1 MIPSAERVWHTAR
14 RLVVKV
20 GGAIL
25 DSVDAREAFAAS
37 VAAAQARGQ
46 SVIVIHGGGAQV
58 SRLTDALGLPA
69 KRVRGLRVT
78 DEPTALAAVQV
89 LRGQVNAE
97 LTAALVAQGVTAIGL
112 SGIDAG
118 LFEVR
123 QLDSELYPGLGQ
135 VGEVVRVK
143 AKVLKVLLA
152 HGFTP
157 VIATMA
163 AKDGAFY
170 NVNAD
175 AAVAPV
181 AAAMNA
187 DAVLFLSDVSHV
199 LDGKEP
205 IFKLSAPSARGLMDS
220 GVIQGGM
227 IPKVE
232 AALDAAR
239 ALSGSLVRMA
249 SGLTDDPISNA
260 LSDAS
265 HGTTF
270 VDSDFAAADLESTHA

>member
-1 MIPSAERVWHTAR
+1 MSTAVESVWGTAL

-25 DSVDAREAFAAS
+25 DSKDARNAFAAS

-46 SVIVIHGGGAQV
+46 SVVVIHGGGAQV

-78 DEPTALAAVQV
+78 DEATALAAVQV

-97 LTAALVAQGVTAIGL
+97 LTAALVSQGVTALGL

-118 LFEVR
+118 LFKVA
-123 QLDSELYPGLGQ
+123 QLDPELGQ
-135 VGEVVRVK
+135 VGEVVRVN
-143 AKVLKVLLA
+143 AKVLKVLLS

-163 AKDGAFY
+163 AKDGVFY

-175 AAVAPV
+175 AAVAPI

-199 LDGKEP
+199 LNGKEP
-205 IFKLSAPSARGLMDS
+205 ILKLSGPSAQGLVES

-239 ALSGSLVRMA
+239 ALTGSLVRMA
-249 SGLTDDPISNA
+249 SGLTEDPISNA
-260 LSDAS
+260 LSDPA

-270 VDSDFAAADLESTHA
+270 VDAVSPRPGSELEKTHA

>member
-1 MIPSAERVWHTAR
+1 MSSTPESVWHTAR

-25 DSVDAREAFAAS
+25 DSQDAREAFAAS
-37 VAAAQARGQ
+37 VSAAQARGQ
-46 SVIVIHGGGAQV
+46 SVVVIHGGGAQV

-97 LTAALVAQGVTAIGL
+97 LTAALVAQGVTALGL

-123 QLDSELYPGLGQ
+123 QLDPELGQ
-135 VGEVVRVK
+135 VGEVVRVN
-143 AKVLKVLLA
+143 AKVLKVLLS

-163 AKDGAFY
+163 AKGGAFY

-181 AAAMNA
+181 AAAMQA

-205 IFKLSAPSARGLMDS
+205 IFELSPPSARGLMDS

-239 ALSGSLVRMA
+239 ALTGSLVRMA
-249 SGLTDDPISNA
+249 SGLTEDPISNA
-260 LSDAS
+260 LSDPS

-270 VDSDFAAADLESTHA
+270 IDAGITGADMETTHA